1 VYDLQI
7 FVALDCSSELEAQKI
22 TNKLDPEYC
31 GIKVGKELFTA
42 VGPKIIDYIH
52 NKGFKVFLD
61 LKYHDI
67 PNTVKKACNNAAD
80 LGVYMLNV
88 HAMGG
93 SEMMLSAK
101 EGVDQSYNKPVLIGV
116 TILTSHNE
124 KSLKNIGYDKPINHY
139 IKNLALNVADCGLD
153 GVVCSANDLNI
164 LRPILPKNFH
174 LVTPGI
180 RLNNS
185 KKHDQQRVSSPE
197 DAKILGSTMLV
208 IGRSITEDPNPLEVL
223 KKIQLKLK

>member
-1 VYDLQI
+1 MNNLQI
-7 FVALDCSSELEAQKI
+7 FVALDCSNELDAQNI
-22 TNKLDPEYC
+22 INKLNPEFC

-67 PNTVKKACNNAAD
+67 PNTVKKSCKNAAD
-80 LGVYMLNV
+80 HGVYMLNV
-88 HAMGG
+88 HSMGG

-101 EGVDQSYNKPVLIGV
+101 EGVDQSQHKPVLIGV
-116 TILTSHNE
+116 TILTSHDQ
-124 KSLKNIGYDKPINHY
+124 KSIKDIGYDKPINHY

-153 GVVCSANDLNI
+153 GVVCSANDLSI
-164 LRPILPKNFH
+164 LKPILPEKFH

-180 RLNNS
+180 RLENAE
-185 KKHDQQRVSSPE
+185 KHDQQRVSSPR
-197 DAKILGSTMLV
+197 DAKKLGSTMLV
-208 IGRSITEDPNPLEVL
+208 IGRSITENPHPLEVL
-223 KKIQLKLK
+223 KKIQLQLK

>member
-1 VYDLQI
+1 VNNLQI
-7 FVALDCSSELEAQKI
+7 FVALDCSSELDAHQIINE
-22 TNKLDPEYC
+22 LDSEFC

-42 VGPKIIDYIH
+42 AGPKIIDYIH

-67 PNTVKKACNNAAD
+67 PNTVKKACKNASN

-101 EGVDQSYNKPVLIGV
+101 EGVDQSQNKPILIGV
-116 TILTSHNE
+116 TILTSHNQ
-124 KSLKNIGYDKPINHY
+124 KSLENIGYDKSINHY

-153 GVVCSANDLNI
+153 GVVCSANDLNF
-164 LRPILPKNFH
+164 LKPILPKNFH

-180 RLNNS
+180 RLNNT
-185 KKHDQQRVSSPE
+185 KKHDQQRVSSPK
-197 DAKILGSTMLV
+197 DAKKLGSTMLV
-208 IGRSITEDPNPLEVL
+208 IGRSITEDPHPLKVL
-223 KKIQLKLK
+223 KEIQLQLK

>member
-1 VYDLQI
+1 MNNLQI
-7 FVALDCSSELEAQKI
+7 FVALDCSSELDAHQIINE
-22 TNKLDPEYC
+22 LDSEFC

-42 VGPKIIDYIH
+42 AGPKIIDYIH

-67 PNTVKKACNNAAD
+67 PNTVKKACKNASN

-101 EGVDQSYNKPVLIGV
+101 EGVDQSQNKPILIGV
-116 TILTSHNE
+116 TILTSHNQ
-124 KSLKNIGYDKPINHY
+124 KSLENIGYDKSINHY

-153 GVVCSANDLNI
+153 GVVCSANDLNF
-164 LRPILPKNFH
+164 LKPILPENFH

-180 RLNNS
+180 RLNNT

-197 DAKILGSTMLV
+197 DAKTLGSTMLV
-208 IGRSITEDPNPLEVL
+208 IGRSITEDPHPLEVL
-223 KKIQLKLK
+223 KKIQLLLK

>member
-1 VYDLQI
+1 VNNLQI
-7 FVALDCSSELEAQKI
+7 FVALDCSNELDAQNI
-22 TNKLDPEYC
+22 INKLNPEFC

-67 PNTVKKACNNAAD
+67 PNTVKKSCKNAAD
-80 LGVYMLNV
+80 HGVYMLNV
-88 HAMGG
+88 HSMGG

-101 EGVDQSYNKPVLIGV
+101 EGVDQSQHKPVLIGV
-116 TILTSHNE
+116 TILTSHDQ
-124 KSLKNIGYDKPINHY
+124 KSIKDIGYDKPINHY

-153 GVVCSANDLNI
+153 GVVCSANDLSI
-164 LRPILPKNFH
+164 LKPILPEKFH

-180 RLNNS
+180 RLENAE
-185 KKHDQQRVSSPE
+185 KHDQQRVSSPR
-197 DAKILGSTMLV
+197 DAKKLGSTMLV
-208 IGRSITEDPNPLEVL
+208 IGRSITENPHPLEVL
-223 KKIQLKLK
+223 KKIQLQLK

>member
-1 VYDLQI
+1 MDNLQI
-7 FVALDCSSELEAQKI
+7 FVALDCSSEFDAHKI
-22 TNKLDPEYC
+22 INKLNPEFC

-52 NKGFKVFLD
+52 NKKFKVFLD

-67 PNTVKKACNNAAD
+67 PNTVKKACKNAAD

-101 EGVDQSYNKPVLIGV
+101 EGVDQSQNRSILIGV
-116 TILTSHNE
+116 TILTSHDQ
-124 KSLKNIGYDKPINHY
+124 KSLRDICYDKPINHY

-153 GVVCSANDLNI
+153 GVVCSANDLNT
-164 LRPILPKNFH
+164 LKPILPENFH
-174 LVTPGI
+174 LITPGI
-180 RLNNS
+180 RLNND

-197 DAKILGSTMLV
+197 DAKTLGSTMLV
-208 IGRSITEDPNPLEVL
+208 IGRSITEDPNPLKVL
-223 KKIQLKLK
+223 KEIQLQLT

>member
-1 VYDLQI
+1 MNNLQI
-7 FVALDCSSELEAQKI
+7 FVALDCSNELDAQNI
-22 TNKLDPEYC
+22 INKLNPEFC

-67 PNTVKKACNNAAD
+67 PNTVKKSCKNAAD
-80 LGVYMLNV
+80 HGVYMLNV
-88 HAMGG
+88 HSMGG

-101 EGVDQSYNKPVLIGV
+101 EGVDQSQHKPVLIGV
-116 TILTSHNE
+116 TILTSHDQ
-124 KSLKNIGYDKPINHY
+124 KSIKDIGYDKPINHY

-153 GVVCSANDLNI
+153 GVVCSANDLSI
-164 LRPILPKNFH
+164 LKPILPEKFH

-180 RLNNS
+180 RLENAE
-185 KKHDQQRVSSPE
+185 KHDQQRVSCPR
-197 DAKILGSTMLV
+197 DAKKLGSTMLV
-208 IGRSITEDPNPLEVL
+208 IGRSITENPHPLEVL
-223 KKIQLKLK
+223 KKIQLQLK

>member
-1 VYDLQI
+1 MNSLQI
-7 FVALDCSSELEAQKI
+7 FVALDCSNELDAQNI
-22 TNKLDPEYC
+22 INKLNPEFC

-67 PNTVKKACNNAAD
+67 PNTVKKSCKNAAD
-80 LGVYMLNV
+80 HGVYMLNV
-88 HAMGG
+88 HSIGG

-101 EGVDQSYNKPVLIGV
+101 EGVDQSQHKPILIGV
-116 TILTSHNE
+116 TILTSHDQ
-124 KSLKNIGYDKPINHY
+124 KSIKDIGYDKPINHY

-153 GVVCSANDLNI
+153 GVVCSANDLTI
-164 LRPILPKNFH
+164 LKPILPKKFH

-180 RLNNS
+180 RLENAE
-185 KKHDQQRVSSPE
+185 KHDQQRVSSPR
-197 DAKILGSTMLV
+197 DAKKLGSTMLV
-208 IGRSITEDPNPLEVL
+208 IGRSITENTNPLQVL
-223 KKIQLKLK
+223 KKIQLQLK

>member
-1 VYDLQI
+1 MHKLQI
-7 FVALDCSSELEAQKI
+7 FVALDCSSELDAKKI

-124 KSLKNIGYDKPINHY
+124 KSFFHYD
-139 IKNLALNVADCGLD
+139 L
-153 GVVCSANDLNI
+153 
-164 LRPILPKNFH
+164 
-174 LVTPGI
+174 
-180 RLNNS
+180 
-185 KKHDQQRVSSPE
+185 
-197 DAKILGSTMLV
+197 
-208 IGRSITEDPNPLEVL
+208 
-223 KKIQLKLK
+223 

>member
-1 VYDLQI
+1 MNSLQI
-7 FVALDCSSELEAQKI
+7 FVALDCSNDLDAQNI
-22 TNKLDPEYC
+22 INKLNPEFC

-67 PNTVKKACNNAAD
+67 PNTVKKSCKNAAD
-80 LGVYMLNV
+80 HGVYMLNV
-88 HAMGG
+88 HSMGG

-101 EGVDQSYNKPVLIGV
+101 EGVDQSQHKPVLIGV
-116 TILTSHNE
+116 TILTSHDQ
-124 KSLKNIGYDKPINHY
+124 KSIKDIGYDKPINHY

-153 GVVCSANDLNI
+153 GVVCSANDLSI
-164 LRPILPKNFH
+164 LKPILPEKFH

-180 RLNNS
+180 RLENAE
-185 KKHDQQRVSSPE
+185 KHDQQRVSSPR
-197 DAKILGSTMLV
+197 DAKKLGSTMLV
-208 IGRSITEDPNPLEVL
+208 IGRSITENPHPLEVL
-223 KKIQLKLK
+223 KKIQLQLK

>member
-1 VYDLQI
+1 MNKVQI
-7 FVALDCSSELEAQKI
+7 FVALDCSNEMHAHQTI
-22 TNKLDPEYC
+22 NKLNSEFC

-52 NKGFKVFLD
+52 DKGFKVFLD

-67 PNTVKKACNNAAD
+67 PNTVKNACKNAAD

-93 SEMMLSAK
+93 SEMMVSAK
-101 EGVDQSYNKPVLIGV
+101 EGVDQSQNKPILIGV
-116 TILTSHNE
+116 PILTSHNQE
-124 KSLKNIGYDKPINHY
+124 SLKIIGYDKPIGHY

-153 GVVCSANDLNI
+153 GIVCSANDLDI
-164 LRPILPKNFH
+164 LKPILPENFH

-180 RLNNS
+180 RLNNT
-185 KKHDQQRVSSPE
+185 KKYDQQRVSSPE
-197 DAKILGSTMLV
+197 DAKKLGSTMLI
-208 IGRSITEDPNPLEVL
+208 IGRPITEDPNPLEVL
-223 KKIQLKLK
+223 KKIQLQLK